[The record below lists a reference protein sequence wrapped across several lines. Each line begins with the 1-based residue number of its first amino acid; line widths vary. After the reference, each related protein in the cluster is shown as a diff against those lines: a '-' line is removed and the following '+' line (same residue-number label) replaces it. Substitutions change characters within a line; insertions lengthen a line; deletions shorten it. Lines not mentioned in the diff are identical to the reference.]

1 MTPVVTLFEAA
12 LQEELNAITGRG
24 RHVVYGQAHLRPV
37 LAFLRVMLS
46 NGTAYSTY
54 FEQPRPRGGH
64 WKMWKQLT
72 RLSLVWKTV
81 GGVAKP
87 FFNETQGKPC
97 GGRRPSGLGQPTGK
111 SAGPGQDPL
120 QDGRPH
126 PEPSGGGVRHHLD
139 LLQQSPQQ
147 QRGRRRHRLDM
158 GPAEKRRYPGDVK
171 APGDKKE
178 DVFYFYFVYLY
189 SICGLVVS
197 RGECRSR

>member
-1 MTPVVTLFEAA
+1 MTPVVTLFEAT

-37 LAFLRVMLS
+37 LAFLWVVLS

-126 PEPSGGGVRHHLD
+126 PEPSGGGVRHHLG
-139 LLQQSPQQ
+139 LLQQSP
-147 QRGRRRHRLDM
+147 HTIE
-158 GPAEKRRYPGDVK
+158 A
-171 APGDKKE
+171 E
-178 DVFYFYFVYLY
+178 DVIGWTGVQPRREGAWRKPKPPGWRKKKTSFLFCTG
-189 SICGLVVS
+189 SIVW
-197 RGECRSR
+197 

>member
-1 MTPVVTLFEAA
+1 M
-12 LQEELNAITGRG
+12 LQT
-24 RHVVYGQAHLRPV
+24 V
-37 LAFLRVMLS
+37 
-46 NGTAYSTY
+46 
-54 FEQPRPRGGH
+54 
-64 WKMWKQLT
+64 QLT
-72 RLSLVWKTV
+72 LRTSNSQDHVEVIEKCESNLTHLSLVWKIA
-81 GGVAKP
+81 GWVAKP

-178 DVFYFYFVYLY
+178 DVFYFYFLYLY
-189 SICGLVVS
+189 SVCRLVVS

>member
-1 MTPVVTLFEAA
+1 MTPVVTLFEAT

-37 LAFLRVMLS
+37 LAFLWVMLQTVQLIRTS
-46 NGTAYSTY
+46 NSQDHV
-54 FEQPRPRGGH
+54 EVIE
-64 WKMWKQLT
+64 KCESNLT
-72 RLSLVWKTV
+72 HLSLVWKIA
-81 GGVAKP
+81 GWVAKP

-139 LLQQSPQQ
+139 LLQQSPQHH
-147 QRGRRRHRLDM
+147 RGRRRHRLDM

-178 DVFYFYFVYLY
+178 DVFYFYFY
-189 SICGLVVS
+189 ICTVS
-197 RGECRSR
+197 AGW

>member
-1 MTPVVTLFEAA
+1 M
-12 LQEELNAITGRG
+12 R
-24 RHVVYGQAHLRPV
+24 
-37 LAFLRVMLS
+37 
-46 NGTAYSTY
+46 
-54 FEQPRPRGGH
+54 
-64 WKMWKQLT
+64 KQLT

-126 PEPSGGGVRHHLD
+126 PEPSGGGVRQHLD

-147 QRGRRRHRLDM
+147 HRGRRRHRLDM

-178 DVFYFYFVYLY
+178 DVFYFYFLY
-189 SICGLVVS
+189 SVCGLVVS
-197 RGECRSR
+197 RGECRSRYVLFLVETSKLWTVIYCALVGWSARPRLEPLQAIGTSRALPRSPSTRLGCHAYCI